1 VSDLSLFY
9 WQEKLGK
16 TQPRILR
23 LGFQITAAKTV
34 SPLVQGVPALTTF
47 DAFASQAVIDGFL
60 GTTNEFLLAAFDA
73 TSMGNDTFGG
83 LINMGG
89 ANGQVYKLLAFDAK
103 CYSGTGG
110 STLVER
116 HVQSSAAL
124 TASTLASEAAVGAS
138 GNLGFKVDFGNT
150 PDFDGLTSGMIQLEF
165 QWISK

>member
-1 VSDLSLFY
+1 MSDTSLFY

-16 TQPRILR
+16 TQPRVLR

-34 SPLVQGVPALTTF
+34 SPLVQGGPVLTTF
-47 DAFASQAVIDGFL
+47 DAFASQAIIDAFL
-60 GTTNEFLLAAFDA
+60 GTTNEFLLAAFDGTA
-73 TSMGNDTFGG
+73 MGNDTFGG

-89 ANGQVYKLLAFDAK
+89 ASGQVSKLLAFDAK

-124 TASTLASEAAVGAS
+124 TASTLATEAALGAS
-138 GNLGFKVDFGNT
+138 GNLAFKIDFGNT
-150 PDFDGLTSGMIQLEF
+150 PDFDGLTSGVIQLEL